1 MSSTVS
7 LAPVDL
13 AKRFADLKFQEHL
26 VKTSYEANKISVP
39 QSDDTREWLT
49 NSTATYHT
57 SNTFPNSEHFRP
69 HSSCEPEQQTVFDF
83 LSHELVSGS
92 PTLER
97 CSISTRD
104 ERVGTCFS
112 SPKTASE
119 KLKSS
124 NVPDAYQ
131 CVAFQQKDTL
141 LAHTDV
147 HRDTWSCDRKGDA
160 SGSDCS
166 LSELKSK
173 DTFLALS
180 KLYKEILCL
189 LGEDPERD
197 GLVRTPERA
206 ARAMLYFTKGYTENI
221 SHILNDAIFEEGH
234 NELVVVKDIEMFSMC
249 EHHLVPFTGHVTIG
263 YLPKGKVI
271 GLSKLAR
278 IVELFSRRIQIQE
291 RLTREIAEAVQKV
304 VDPAGVGVL
313 VRAKHMCMVMRG
325 VQKINA
331 ITQTQ
336 SMLGEFKT
344 NEQLRRDFLHHA
356 C

>member
-13 AKRFADLKFQEHL
+13 VKRFADLKFQEHL
-26 VKTSYEANKISVP
+26 VKASYEANKISVP
-39 QSDDTREWLT
+39 QSDGAREWLT
-49 NSTATYHT
+49 NSTVTYHT

-69 HSSCEPEQQTVFDF
+69 RSSCEPEQQTAFDF

-97 CSISTRD
+97 CSIPTRD
-104 ERVGTCFS
+104 ERVVKLE
-112 SPKTASE
+112 SPQVT
-119 KLKSS
+119 
-124 NVPDAYQ
+124 DAYQ
-131 CVAFQQKDTL
+131 SAAVQQRDTL
-141 LAHTDV
+141 PAHTDV
-147 HRDTWSCDRKGDA
+147 QHDMWSHDHKSNA

-166 LSELKSK
+166 LSDLKSN

-180 KLYKEILCL
+180 KLYKEILRL

-221 SHILNDAIFEEGH
+221 DHILNDAIFEEGH
-234 NELVVVKDIEMFSMC
+234 NELIVVKDIEMFSMC

-263 YLPKGKVI
+263 YLPKSKVI

-304 VDPAGVGVL
+304 VDPAGVAVL

-325 VQKINA
+325 VQKLNA
-331 ITQTQ
+331 VTQTQ